1 MNTLHHKYIKM
12 YYKCTTK
19 VYITNELLQTES
31 IRNILTLPQFADYSR
46 SLPIIAEWAFKLVV
60 YWFL

>member
-1 MNTLHHKYIKM
+1 M

-31 IRNILTLPQFADYSR
+31 IRNIVTLPQFADYCR
-46 SLPIIAEWAFKLVV
+46 SLPIIAEVGCLVISLV
-60 YWFL
+60 YFCPC